1 MTERQYKDS
10 GIGWIGK
17 MPDYWYTKPVKFL
30 SSHHIGGAWG
40 EEKKDNSYDRYCV
53 RIADFDYEHMQVCED
68 NVQTIRNY
76 SPKEIESRALKYG
89 DLIIEKS
96 GGGEKTPVGRV
107 VVYRGRNG
115 LMFAN
120 FTDRFRL
127 TSEYNIEFAKYV
139 FFGWYNIKQ
148 SQLFFNQTT
157 GLQNLDLPK
166 FFGKLHLP
174 VPPLEEQ
181 QNIADFLDS
190 KTASI
195 DSAIQAQKDIVEKLK
210 EYRQAVIT
218 EAVTKGLNRDVKM
231 KNVDFLWV
239 HEFPENWG
247 IYKLNHL
254 LDYNHPYPLGGGDH
268 GSIKAKDYATCGIP
282 LLRVQNLG
290 YAEPI
295 NTENMVYISEAQNK
309 TIKNSTLHPDDILF
323 AKTGATIGKTAILTN
338 DTPIANTTSH
348 VGKITVNKK
357 KFFPR
362 YVYYFLSSEMGMF
375 QLWDIAGKKATR
387 PEVGLDEVKYIKFLI
402 PNSIAEQKAISD
414 YLDAQCSRIANAISH
429 CNAIIE
435 KLEEYKKSIIYN
447 AVTGK
452 IDCRKDVIPE

>member
-10 GIGWIGK
+10 GIDWIGEIPNRWK
-17 MPDYWYTKPVKFL
+17 TTRIKFIGETKSGDEIRKESILDHGEYPVYGGGKKIGFCNDYNANSNDILIGRVGSCGKINLPKQKAWATDNAIILRTKSNFNYQFL
-30 SSHHIGGAWG
+30 A
-40 EEKKDNSYDRYCV
+40 YCLKCV
-53 RIADFDYEHMQVCED
+53 PLEIMITQTAQPLLTATSILNCNVPRIA
-68 NVQTIRNY
+68 
-76 SPKEIESRALKYG
+76 
-89 DLIIEKS
+89 
-96 GGGEKTPVGRV
+96 
-107 VVYRGRNG
+107 
-115 LMFAN
+115 
-120 FTDRFRL
+120 
-127 TSEYNIEFAKYV
+127 
-139 FFGWYNIKQ
+139 
-148 SQLFFNQTT
+148 
-157 GLQNLDLPK
+157 LQ
-166 FFGKLHLP
+166 
-174 VPPLEEQ
+174 EQ
-181 QNIADFLDS
+181 QQIADFLDS

-195 DSAIQAQKDIVEKLK
+195 NSAIQAQKDIIEKLK
-210 EYRQAVIT
+210 EYKKAVIT
-218 EAVTKGLNRDVKM
+218 EAVTKGLNRDGEM
-231 KNVDFLWV
+231 KKIDFLWI
-239 HEFPENWG
+239 HEFPKNWG

-254 LDYNHPYPLGGGDH
+254 LDYNHPYPLGDGDH

-290 YAEPI
+290 YAESI
-295 NTENMVYISEAQNK
+295 NTDNLVYISKAQNE

-323 AKTGATIGKTAILTN
+323 AKTGATIGKTAILTD

-362 YVYYFLSSEMGMF
+362 YVYYFLSSEIGIF

-402 PNSIAEQKAISD
+402 PNSIAEQKAIAD
-414 YLDAQCSRIANAISH
+414 YLDAQCNRITNAIFR
-429 CNAIIE
+429 CNDIIE

>member
-10 GIGWIGK
+10 GIEWIGEIPK
-17 MPDYWYTKPVKFL
+17 DWNVLRLKFCL
-30 SSHHIGGAWG
+30 SEPLKYGANESG
-40 EEKKDNSYDRYCV
+40 VEYDSKLPRYIRITDISGDGSLKDEGKLSLTDEKATDFLLKDGDILFARSGATVGKSFIYRSKYGRSAFAGYLIKASVNNRL
-53 RIADFDYEHMQVCED
+53 IADFLNYITLSYYYDAWKNQIFT
-68 NVQTIRNY
+68 QATIQN
-76 SPKEIESRALKYG
+76 IGADKY
-89 DLIIEKS
+89 
-96 GGGEKTPVGRV
+96 
-107 VVYRGRNG
+107 
-115 LMFAN
+115 
-120 FTDRFRL
+120 
-127 TSEYNIEFAKYV
+127 
-139 FFGWYNIKQ
+139 
-148 SQLFFNQTT
+148 NQ
-157 GLQNLDLPK
+157 
-166 FFGKLHLP
+166 LP
-174 VPPLEEQ
+174 VILPSKAEQ
-181 QNIADFLDS
+181 QQIVEYLDS
-190 KTASI
+190 KTAAI

-210 EYRQAVIT
+210 EYRQSVIT
-218 EAVTKGLNRDVKM
+218 EAVTKGLNPDAKM
-231 KNVDFLWV
+231 KNIDFLWV

-254 LDYNHPYPLGGGDH
+254 LDYNHPYPLGDGDH

-290 YAEPI
+290 YAESI
-295 NTENMVYISEAQNK
+295 NTDNLVYISKAQNE
-309 TIKNSTLHPDDILF
+309 TIKNSTLYPDDILF
-323 AKTGATIGKTAILTN
+323 AKTGSIGKTAILTS

-348 VGKITVNKK
+348 IGKITVNKK

-362 YVYYFLSSEMGMF
+362 YVYYFLSSEIGIF
-375 QLWDIAGKKATR
+375 QLWDIASKKATR

-414 YLDAQCSRIANAISH
+414 YLDAQCNRIANAISH